1 MGNNLVSII
10 VTAEDGSSRTY
21 TINVEKKGSNTKKSV
36 NDKISNSSRIV
47 IIILIVLIII
57 GLIYVIFKDD
67 EEDK

>member
-1 MGNNLVSII
+1 MKKYVITSGGISEKI
-10 VTAEDGSSRTY
+10 D
-21 TINVEKKGSNTKKSV
+21 NVR
-36 NDKISNSSRIV
+36 KITNSSRIV